1 MLTKKYNLALL
12 IYVFYNFIHATGNV
26 RLYNENVP
34 KNQLQK
40 YGQTK
45 QAIILNTQIDD
56 IRQLD
61 PRLKSILMYAHYE
74 SSIVHIYYYSTDSR
88 RYAAKLLELFEANKV
103 NAINTEMISSCNL
116 MEKNLIKI
124 YLGEVPNVQTP
135 VNAIKTNFAGKNT
148 ELKQ

>member
-1 MLTKKYNLALL
+1 MKYSLALL
-12 IYVFYNFIHATGNV
+12 VCIFYNFINAASSIKPQ
-26 RLYNENVP
+26 NESAP
-34 KNQLQK
+34 KNQSQK

-135 VNAIKTNFAGKNT
+135 VNAIKTNFAGKYT